1 MLLNES
7 AHSTKER
14 PEIMDTTQISD
25 EALFELMFSER
36 ANKLFEQKIPDLEK
50 RLTEEKSR
58 RIIIQNIKILMLVR
72 GIETIKNLAEI
83 ISIDRAQMSK
93 YLDGKTIPIEKFFII
108 ARVIGVSPLILATL
122 DLEQVI
128 KNALKEQVS

>member
-1 MLLNES
+1 
-7 AHSTKER
+7 
-14 PEIMDTTQISD
+14 MDTTQISD